1 MTQQSYGAGA
11 GGEAGGAPGPR
22 TFVERLVGA
31 LKLDATVYEEVE
43 HDKDA
48 IGQAAGVVGLAG
60 IANAIAAIG
69 TLGAEGMV
77 AGLVGCFVGWLAWTA
92 VVWLIGVRMFGHT
105 SDFEE
110 LLRTLGFV
118 FAPQILL
125 VLALIPVLV
134 LQAILGVAVL
144 AMTLVAFIR
153 AVRQALDVDTGRA
166 FFVSAMAVVAYLLL
180 AVLLRGLVGG
190 IV

>member
-1 MTQQSYGAGA
+1 MSEQPY
-11 GGEAGGAPGPR
+11 GEAGGAPGPR
-22 TFVERLVGA
+22 TFVERVIGA
-31 LKLDATVYEEVE
+31 IKLDASVFEEVE
-43 HDKDA
+43 HDGDA

-60 IANAIAAIG
+60 IANGLAAAGALG
-69 TLGAEGMV
+69 TGGLV
-77 AGLVGCFVGWLAWTA
+77 AGIIGSFLGWLLWTG
-92 VVWLIGVRMFGHT
+92 VVWLIGVRLFKHS

-125 VLALIPVLV
+125 VIGLIPFALLQAVLGLAVLV
-134 LQAILGVAVL
+134 
-144 AMTLVAFIR
+144 MTVVAFIR